1 MALLLPRLLPA
12 CPRDPLLTA
21 CLKRDPFIMKMFD
34 IVIPVGP
41 ADISICQDQLDYTKK
56 NIIGFRSIFLIS
68 CDPTLQVE
76 GCTTIP
82 EDIFPFSMKTIE
94 TIHGKHA
101 RNGWYLQQLLKL
113 YAGMVIP
120 DILGRYLVIDC
131 DTFFLKPTT
140 FINGSVPLYNYSE
153 EYYSAYFKHMKRL
166 HPSLKRANRK
176 MSAVCHHMM
185 FETAHIKDLFRLI
198 ENGTPFYRLFL
209 EHVTDAGGSG
219 ASEYE
224 IYFNYMLLY
233 HPSKIRV
240 RPLKWANV
248 SSIADNLDKNYD
260 YVSCHCYM
268 RSLPL
273 KN

>member
-1 MALLLPRLLPA
+1 
-12 CPRDPLLTA
+12 
-21 CLKRDPFIMKMFD
+21 
-34 IVIPVGP
+34 
-41 ADISICQDQLDYTKK
+41 
-56 NIIGFRSIFLIS
+56 
-68 CDPTLQVE
+68 
-76 GCTTIP
+76 
-82 EDIFPFSMKTIE
+82 MKTIE
-94 TIHGKHA
+94 TILGKHT

-140 FINGSVPLYNYSE
+140 FINESVPLYNYSE

-185 FETAHIKDLFRLI
+185 FETARIKDLFRLI